1 MLAAA
6 AYDNEANAQAAMGAA
21 QKALAG
27 IAEYFTDEPLI
38 RQGSVVWQFRSEESF
53 RLENK

>member
-1 MLAAA
+1 MLTAA
-6 AYDNEANAQAAMGAA
+6 AYDNESNAEAAMATA
-21 QKALAG
+21 QQALAG